1 MEPKNENNI
10 KISKKIKVID
20 FIYLGI
26 IFIFIIITVFI
37 FINATN
43 FIVGDINKILQPK
56 EEIDTSVLDL
66 ARYSLVEK
74 KLNLPINNP
83 KLDILNTTTPTIIPV
98 VNKNNTV
105 IPVLNKKS
113 VTIEII
119 NSTTK
124 NGVASLLSQK
134 LVTAGFSKA
143 TTDSKTV
150 KTIGTTTILIKN
162 SMKDYQS
169 FIEDVVKK
177 SYPKA
182 ITKVNPETS
191 KFDVIITIGK

>member
-74 KLNLPINNP
+74 KFNLPINNP
-83 KLDILNTTTPTIIPV
+83 KLETLNTTVPIVAPV
-98 VNKNNTV
+98 ENKIATDKIV
-105 IPVLNKKS
+105 IDKKS
-113 VTIEII
+113 IKIEII
-119 NSTTK
+119 NSTLK
-124 NGVASLLSQK
+124 NGVAALLSKK
-134 LVTAGFSKA
+134 LETAGFSKA
-143 TTDSKTV
+143 TTASKAVKTV
-150 KTIGTTTILIKN
+150 VTTTILIKD

-182 ITKVNPETS
+182 ITKTNPESS

>member
-10 KISKKIKVID
+10 KIAWKINLID
-20 FIYLGI
+20 FIYLGV
-26 IFIFIIITVFI
+26 IFVFIIITTII
-37 FINATN
+37 FFYSTN
-43 FIVGDINKILQPK
+43 FIIQNVNKILQPK
-56 EEIDTSVLDL
+56 EEINTSVLDL

-83 KLDILNTTTPTIIPV
+83 KSDILNTTTPTVIPV
-98 VNKNNTV
+98 VNKNNAV

-119 NSTTK
+119 NTTLK

-143 TTDSKTV
+143 TTISKIV
-150 KTIGTTTILIKN
+150 KTIVTTTILIKD
-162 SMKDYQS
+162 SKKEYKS
-169 FIEDVVKK
+169 FIEGVVKK
-177 SYPKA
+177 SYSKA
-182 ITKVNPETS
+182 ITKTNPESS